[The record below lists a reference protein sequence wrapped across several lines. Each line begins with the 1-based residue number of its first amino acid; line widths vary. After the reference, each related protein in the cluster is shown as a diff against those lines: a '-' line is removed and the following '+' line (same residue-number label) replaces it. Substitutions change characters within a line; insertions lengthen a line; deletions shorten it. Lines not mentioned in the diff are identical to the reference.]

1 MVDPLAI
8 KPGLGNPLSFSMCK
22 PSMARSEISRYGFSM
37 GFLVEPH
44 CPNNCPGPGIPGG
57 LRRPNDLKL
66 HLSCESQK
74 MPAEMLTY
82 YATTLA
88 YTCTHTHTSTH
99 THTHTYT
106 HTYIYIYIWCL
117 SLLCFSFLFFYFLF
131 FPFFSVFL
139 SLFLSFSLSFFLS
152 LFLSF
157 FLYFLIFSETY
168 RYNITYMWAHI
179 QI

>member
-1 MVDPLAI
+1 
-8 KPGLGNPLSFSMCK
+8 
-22 PSMARSEISRYGFSM
+22 MAGSGISRYGFSM

-88 YTCTHTHTSTH
+88 YTCTHTPA
-99 THTHTYT
+99 HTHTYT
-106 HTYIYIYIWCL
+106 HIHTHIYIYIYDVF
-117 SLLCFSFLFFYFLF
+117 LCFAFLFFSFIFFSFL
-131 FPFFSVFL
+131 S
-139 SLFLSFSLSFFLS
+139 FLSFFLYFFLS

-157 FLYFLIFSETY
+157 FLYFFLSFFIF
-168 RYNITYMWAHI
+168 
-179 QI
+179 

>member
-1 MVDPLAI
+1 
-8 KPGLGNPLSFSMCK
+8 
-22 PSMARSEISRYGFSM
+22 MAGSGISRYGFSM

-88 YTCTHTHTSTH
+88 YTCTHTPA
-99 THTHTYT
+99 HTHTYT
-106 HTYIYIYIWCL
+106 HTYIYIYDVF
-117 SLLCFSFLFFYFLF
+117 LCFAFLFFSFIFFSFL
-131 FPFFSVFL
+131 S
-139 SLFLSFSLSFFLS
+139 FLSFFLYFFLS

-157 FLYFLIFSETY
+157 FLYFFLSFFIF
-168 RYNITYMWAHI
+168 
-179 QI
+179 

>member
-1 MVDPLAI
+1 
-8 KPGLGNPLSFSMCK
+8 
-22 PSMARSEISRYGFSM
+22 MAGSGISRYGFSM

-88 YTCTHTHTSTH
+88 YTCAHTHTSTH
-99 THTHTYT
+99 THTH
-106 HTYIYIYIWCL
+106 IYIYIWCL

-139 SLFLSFSLSFFLS
+139 PLFLSFSLSFFLS
-152 LFLSF
+152 F
-157 FLYFLIFSETY
+157 FIFWYLVKLIGTTLHICEHTY
-168 RYNITYMWAHI
+168 KYN
-179 QI
+179 

>member
-1 MVDPLAI
+1 
-8 KPGLGNPLSFSMCK
+8 
-22 PSMARSEISRYGFSM
+22 MAGSGISRYGFSM

-88 YTCTHTHTSTH
+88 YTCTHTHQ
-99 THTHTYT
+99 HTHTYT
-106 HTYIYIYIWCL
+106 HIHTHIYIYMM
-117 SLLCFSFLFFYFLF
+117 SFFALLFFSFLLF
-131 FPFFSVFL
+131 S
-139 SLFLSFSLSFFLS
+139 FLSFLFCLSFFISFFLSFFLSFFISFFLS
-152 LFLSF
+152 LFF
-157 FLYFLIFSETY
+157 DI
-168 RYNITYMWAHI
+168 
-179 QI
+179 